1 MRHEAVPILSLPT
14 SNTIILSCVPCL
26 YSGLILSMSSVIIC
40 MLAESMRKSHPVLVR
55 GVLRNSSNVDAAE
68 GSVFVKLI
76 QGRRLRQV
84 GSKALPGRCVPDQIS
99 ASTANIALMLPW
111 LLWTGKMAK
120 RHLCCFHPASL
131 LEECYGVA
139 VGEAPGRNNLVIIT
153 YIL

>member
-76 QGRRLRQV
+76 QGRRLR
-84 GSKALPGRCVPDQIS
+84 
-99 ASTANIALMLPW
+99 
-111 LLWTGKMAK
+111 
-120 RHLCCFHPASL
+120 
-131 LEECYGVA
+131 
-139 VGEAPGRNNLVIIT
+139 
-153 YIL
+153 